1 MKLNIRL
8 LYLYLFSF
16 VGLLVT
22 VIGAIQIANLG
33 LKTYVFPQANE
44 MVTYPAMRSIVPP
57 PEIGKNMEPP
67 VSVEEQKKQEEDMQ
81 KAQKDQTTRQ
91 HQRDATNA
99 IAMIIIG
106 LPLYAYHW
114 HLAQKEKS

>member
-22 VIGAIQIANLG
+22 VIGTISLANLA
-33 LKTYVFPQANE
+33 LKTYVFPDADKVIQ
-44 MVTYPAMRSIVPP
+44 YPMTRPIMPTDP
-57 PEIGKNMEPP
+57 KQPKEIGPTDEELQKVQEQQ
-67 VSVEEQKKQEEDMQ
+67 VSQ
-81 KAQKDQTTRQ
+81 Q
-91 HQRDATNA
+91 HQRDATQA
-99 IAMIIIG
+99 LAMILVG

-114 HLAQKEKS
+114 HLAQKEKR

>member
-22 VIGAIQIANLG
+22 VIGAIQLANLG
-33 LKTYVFPQANE
+33 LKTYVFPQADE
-44 MVTYPAMRSIVPP
+44 MVTYPAMKSIVPL
-57 PEIGKNMEPP
+57 PEIGKNTAT
-67 VSVEEQKKQEEDMQ
+67 VSMEEQQKQEEEMQ
-81 KAQKDQTTRQ
+81 KVQKTQTARQ
-91 HQRDATNA
+91 HQREATGA
-99 IAMIIIG
+99 FAMILIG

>member
-22 VIGAIQIANLG
+22 VIGTISLVNLG
-33 LKTYVFPQANE
+33 LKTYIFHDADTVIQ
-44 MVTYPAMRSIVPP
+44 YPISRPMMAPDQKQP
-57 PEIGKNMEPP
+57 LEGQPT
-67 VSVEEQKKQEEDMQ
+67 EEELKKQEMEMQ
-81 KAQKDQTTRQ
+81 KVQERQ
-91 HQRDATNA
+91 VKQQRERDATQA
-99 IAMIIIG
+99 LAMILVG

-114 HLAQKEKS
+114 HLAQKEKK